1 MRKGKGI
8 FAGSVN
14 SKVLNTAFSGIL
26 LILLLVSAKTAHAF
40 ILPDTGQTTCYDSS
54 GDVIA
59 CPSTGQDGAY
69 GINPMSYTDNGDGT
83 VTDNNTGLMWQ
94 QQDDGNDYN
103 WYQASGTYDETYDP
117 LSQNV
122 CGSLNLGGH
131 TDWRLPTKRE
141 LMSIVDYAIFL
152 PALAPIFGGSS
163 LFYWSSTDIP
173 VSPPIYA
180 QLVDFAFGYVGGMY
194 DKSGSYL
201 VRCVRAG
208 QTETASFV
216 DNGNGTVTDN
226 TTRLVWQQG
235 ETGLMSWQAA
245 LDYCNG
251 LTLAGNSDWRL
262 PNNEELESITDE
274 TAFAPAIDATYFPNA
289 SSLVPYWSSTT
300 ADFAPYL
307 AWCQYLGNGTISPDK
322 NKDDKMY
329 VRCVRGGQP
338 APSKIGV
345 FGNGYWYLDSNVNWQ
360 WDGTPADTLGIFGV
374 GLTGAVPVA
383 GDWNGD
389 GTSKIG
395 VYIGGTWY
403 LDMNGNGQWDGVPP
417 DAMYSFGAGLPDAI
431 PVAGDWNGGGT
442 SKIGIY
448 SDGVW
453 YLDANGNGQWDGVAG
468 GDTIAYFGVGL
479 TGAVPVTGDWNG
491 GGKTKIGVYQ
501 NGYWYL
507 DTNGNG
513 QWDGEATDQFA
524 IFGIG
529 LTNAVPVTGDWNG
542 DGIAEIGIYHQGY
555 WYLDMNG
562 NWQWDGEPAD
572 QFGVFGVGLTGAVPV
587 PGKW

>member
-1 MRKGKGI
+1 M
-8 FAGSVN
+8 
-14 SKVLNTAFSGIL
+14 T
-26 LILLLVSAKTAHAF
+26 
-40 ILPDTGQTTCYDSS
+40 
-54 GDVIA
+54 
-59 CPSTGQDGAY
+59 
-69 GINPMSYTDNGDGT
+69 
-83 VTDNNTGLMWQ
+83 WQ
-94 QQDDGNDYN
+94 
-103 WYQASGTYDETYDP
+103 S
-117 LSQNV
+117 
-122 CGSLNLGGH
+122 
-131 TDWRLPTKRE
+131 
-141 LMSIVDYAIFL
+141 
-152 PALAPIFGGSS
+152 
-163 LFYWSSTDIP
+163 
-173 VSPPIYA
+173 
-180 QLVDFAFGYVGGMY
+180 
-194 DKSGSYL
+194 
-201 VRCVRAG
+201 
-208 QTETASFV
+208 
-216 DNGNGTVTDN
+216 
-226 TTRLVWQQG
+226 
-235 ETGLMSWQAA
+235 A

-251 LTLAGNSDWRL
+251 LTLGGYSDWRL
-262 PNNEELESITDE
+262 PNGKELESLTNDA
-274 TAFAPAIDATYFPNA
+274 TLAPAIDTTYFPNA
-289 SSLVPYWSSTT
+289 VASNYWSSTT
-300 ADFAPYL
+300 CDAYTSFAWY
-307 AWCQYLGNGTISPDK
+307 QDLGFGTILVDQK
-322 NKDDKMY
+322 NSTWY

-360 WDGTPADTLGIFGV
+360 WDGTPADTFGIFGV

-389 GTSKIG
+389 GTSKTG

-431 PVAGDWNGGGT
+431 PVAGDWNGNGT

-468 GDTIAYFGVGL
+468 GDTIAYFGVEL

-501 NGYWYL
+501 NGHWYL

-529 LTNAVPVTGDWNG
+529 LTNAVPVAGDWNG

-562 NWQWDGEPAD
+562 NWQWDGEPVD
-572 QFGVFGVGLTGAVPV
+572 HFGVFGVGLTGVVPV